1 MNFKEEDGKNEIEKL
16 VNIHRT
22 LNKQYLD
29 KKELIKKLT
38 EEVNELK
45 LVINQLNKVI
55 SGKSFT
61 TASNLLSAE
70 DLFKE
75 SIGSKGSGTLIKRK
89 LFSKN
94 NDLLCILKFLDFK
107 KVEILFVEPEKI
119 DVREKSEIFI
129 NDFIQQIL
137 IKIKENEPRLEMK
150 IDKCKNLDSIQRIEI
165 NNVSKLEYF
174 DLIEFGIRK
183 VLNSK
188 F

>member
-29 KKELIKKLT
+29 KKELIQKLT

-75 SIGSKGSGTLIKRK
+75 SIGNKGRGTLIKRK

-94 NDLLCILKFLDFK
+94 NDLLCILKFFDFK

>member
-1 MNFKEEDGKNEIEKL
+1 F
-16 VNIHRT
+16 
-22 LNKQYLD
+22 
-29 KKELIKKLT
+29 
-38 EEVNELK
+38 
-45 LVINQLNKVI
+45 
-55 SGKSFT
+55 F
-61 TASNLLSAE
+61 
-70 DLFKE
+70 
-75 SIGSKGSGTLIKRK
+75 
-89 LFSKN
+89 
-94 NDLLCILKFLDFK
+94 DFK